1 MRVLLAAMETI
12 LYTGQILHYNW
23 FPRYLVQS
31 CEAGLFVMLTGR
43 IEWSRWWSSDV
54 PESFRDA
61 NSPPSLLSKS
71 SHQERFHIARIPRD
85 IMVHTNTVQPLTP
98 QYGVLRTRE

>member
-1 MRVLLAAMETI
+1 MDTI